1 MYRKR
6 AFIRFLRKETST
18 PPLFCTINPALFV
31 VRQKKNIYFIRHRAF
46 SSYTVCYLIHIIEC
60 MPHTQCAPNL
70 NDINKQPSRHARLG
84 KLVEN
89 CHKFQW
95 AYVKEE
101 IIFKYSHNV
110 IFK

>member
-18 PPLFCTINPALFV
+18 PPLFCTINPALFL
-31 VRQKKNIYFIRHRAF
+31 VRQKKISILFVTEHSLHIL
-46 SSYTVCYLIHIIEC
+46 CYLTHIIEC
-60 MPHTQCAPNL
+60 MPHTPCAPNL